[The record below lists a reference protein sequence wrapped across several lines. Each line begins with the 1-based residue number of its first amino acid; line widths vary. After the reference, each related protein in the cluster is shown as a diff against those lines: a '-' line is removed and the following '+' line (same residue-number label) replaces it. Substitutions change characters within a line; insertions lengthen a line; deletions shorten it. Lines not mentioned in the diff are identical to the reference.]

1 MAGVW
6 GWYTQS
12 YSISAELIYGGKK
25 GEILSEGVFLWSL
38 VLRRFF
44 IEFSKCDIKQVC
56 WVRGKKG

>member
-12 YSISAELIYGGKK
+12 YSAELIYGGKK
-25 GEILSEGVFLWSL
+25 GEILSEGVILWSY

-44 IEFSKCDIKQVC
+44 IKFSKCDVKQVC
-56 WVRGKKG
+56 IVRGINV